1 MKSLITA
8 LPFIALTALC
18 WGVYGPVLHK
28 GQHLMGDHDH
38 PSSLRPL
45 ICVGI
50 AYFVIAV
57 IFPLT
62 VLRTKGEKGNWTA
75 SGFIWSFLAGA
86 AGALGAL
93 GIVLAFKFKGSPIFV
108 MPLVFGLAPVVN
120 TFVTMFM
127 SRTLKQASAIFYVGV
142 ATVALGAAGV
152 MYFKPA
158 PPKPATASTQTETH
172 DTADDEGASG
182 ESGNTADTTVPPAA
196 SSTTDA
202 VAAAASRGTNFVL
215 VSMFI
220 GLTAFCWGSYGP
232 VLHKGQMKMSGS
244 RLRPLLCVGLAYFA
258 IAVAVPFALMPAFP
272 EPGGWMNAGL
282 LWSLGGGAAG
292 ALGALGIIYAF
303 NFGGKPIFVMPLV
316 FGVAPVVNTF
326 VSAFQQIM
334 SGNITIWF
342 IGSLALVVCGA
353 VMVLVF
359 APKAPHKPAEPATTS
374 GTPAH

>member
-1 MKSLITA
+1 MKSLIAA
-8 LPFIALTALC
+8 LPFIALTAFC

-50 AYFVIAV
+50 AYFIIAV
-57 IFPLT
+57 IFP
-62 VLRTKGEKGNWTA
+62 VIMLRTKGEKGNWTT

-120 TFVTMFM
+120 TFVTMM
-127 SRTLKQASAIFYVGV
+127 ISRTLKQASAVFYTGV
-142 ATVALGAAGV
+142 AVVALGAAGV

-158 PPKPATASTQTETH
+158 AAPAAHAQVTEEQSASEESAEEATQETET
-172 DTADDEGASG
+172 
-182 ESGNTADTTVPPAA
+182 AA
-196 SSTTDA
+196 SAPKDA
-202 VAAAASRGTNFVL
+202 VAAAAAKGTNYVL
-215 VSMFI
+215 VALFI
-220 GLTAFCWGSYGP
+220 GLTAFSWGSYGP
-232 VLHKGQMKMSGS
+232 VLHKGQMKMAGS

-258 IAVAVPFALMPAFP
+258 IAVAVPFALMPSFP

-282 LWSLGGGAAG
+282 FWSLGGGAAG
-292 ALGALGIIYAF
+292 AFGALGIIYAF

-316 FGVAPVVNTF
+316 FGCAPVVNTF

-342 IGSLALVVCGA
+342 IGSLVLVVCGA

-359 APKAPHKPAEPATTS
+359 APKAPHKPAEPAPS
-374 GTPAH
+374 PAPETAAH